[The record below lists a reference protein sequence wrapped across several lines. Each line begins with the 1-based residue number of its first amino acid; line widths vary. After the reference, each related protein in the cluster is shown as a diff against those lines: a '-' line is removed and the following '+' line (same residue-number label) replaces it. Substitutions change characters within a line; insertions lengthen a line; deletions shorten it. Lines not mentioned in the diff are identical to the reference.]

1 MSANEERRVRADR
14 RVRDIGPPDG
24 WVERRKQAE
33 RRLTTAEEAELSPE
47 EFVRYFGAVAK
58 IATNSDNQLDLA
70 AEVLD
75 RARDRY

>member
-1 MSANEERRVRADR
+1 
-14 RVRDIGPPDG
+14 VRDIGPPDG

-33 RRLTTAEEAELSPE
+33 RRLTAAEEAELTPE
-47 EFVRYFGAVAK
+47 EFVRYFGAMAR